1 MKIKV
6 SFNSHI
12 PFGDRILIEFS
23 ELVSYEKISD
33 QVFVLSAWKG
43 KYFDTII
50 ADLEGFK
57 NKGDLDYIVIDE

>member
-1 MKIKV
+1 MKIRV
-6 SFNSHI
+6 SFKSHF

-33 QVFVLSAWKG
+33 PVFVLSPWKG

-50 ADLEGFK
+50 ADLEGFI
-57 NKGDLDYIVIDE
+57 NKGVLDYIVIEE